1 MSRCVLS
8 LTSALRVN
16 EKHKASL
23 QDILYYSLF
32 KTENELLT
40 ELKAINSTCSM
51 GSSGT
56 RIIIWSLRRSDTHT
70 HLGIPLLHSP
80 YKDIF
85 LFPSTSTIEFCYVE
99 FTFKC
104 YFSFEIAT
112 LSAIR
117 FLPWWN
123 CRFHFSFLL
132 EHYQNL
138 KFHH

>member
-1 MSRCVLS
+1 MYLYTVSFYSLSVVLSLCVLS

-70 HLGIPLLHSP
+70 PGYSSLTQS
-80 YKDIF
+80 
-85 LFPSTSTIEFCYVE
+85 V
-99 FTFKC
+99 
-104 YFSFEIAT
+104 
-112 LSAIR
+112 
-117 FLPWWN
+117 
-123 CRFHFSFLL
+123 
-132 EHYQNL
+132 
-138 KFHH
+138 